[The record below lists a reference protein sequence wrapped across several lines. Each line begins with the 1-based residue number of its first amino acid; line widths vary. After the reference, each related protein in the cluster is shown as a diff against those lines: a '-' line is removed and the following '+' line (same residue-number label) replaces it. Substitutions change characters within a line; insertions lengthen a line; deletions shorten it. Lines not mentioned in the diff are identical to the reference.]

1 VTHTYCSSR
10 VLAVSQS
17 ARFITSDETMQPFV
31 YLVLAAFL
39 KGKHDNRGVIY
50 KSEVDSQISNFSLGL

>member
-1 VTHTYCSSR
+1 
-10 VLAVSQS
+10 
-17 ARFITSDETMQPFV
+17 MQPFV